1 MPLKAY
7 FSPAAFDLL
16 DSVIIFMCVSVYG
29 FVKKWRDYKSPRPN
43 EKKTEIREEQPIS
56 VTQSSLLFLL
66 FLLSKCEKLFFFRFE
81 TKARVDSSERERER
95 AFLLIFFSP
104 RRPKKQKKRKK
115 FFGGGASLGKNLH
128 SSSSL
133 SSFCGGE
140 DTTI

>member
-56 VTQSSLLFLL
+56 VTRISGQMWANVKSS
-66 FLLSKCEKLFFFRFE
+66 SFFVLRPKQE
-81 TKARVDSSERERER
+81 SIHRRERERE
-95 AFLLIFFSP
+95 L
-104 RRPKKQKKRKK
+104 
-115 FFGGGASLGKNLH
+115 
-128 SSSSL
+128 
-133 SSFCGGE
+133 FC
-140 DTTI
+140 